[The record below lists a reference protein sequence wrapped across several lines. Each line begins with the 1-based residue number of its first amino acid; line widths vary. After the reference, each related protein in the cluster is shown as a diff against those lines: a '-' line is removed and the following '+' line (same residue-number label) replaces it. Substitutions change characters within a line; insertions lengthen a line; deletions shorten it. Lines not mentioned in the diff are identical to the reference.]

1 MTTPAL
7 ELVECT
13 NCDCLFAA
21 ASPDEVFYHGTAR
34 CRREAAATPAA
45 APESPLFVL

>member
-21 ASPDEVFYHGTAR
+21 ASPDEVFYHATAR
-34 CRREAAATPAA
+34 CRREAAAPPAN
-45 APESPLFVL
+45 APETALFGL

>member
-1 MTTPAL
+1 MTPAP

-21 ASPDEVFYHGTAR
+21 ASLDDVFYHATAR
-34 CRREAAATPAA
+34 CRREAAVNPPATADI
-45 APESPLFVL
+45 PLFVL